1 VYHVLDGVRQRSVI
15 RSWVTCRVRR
25 EPLCDHKTVAK
36 KLTVRRIMPLATGFV
51 VVGLLI
57 GMPWFFQRSLIYFPD
72 RGQPRPAAELLPGA
86 QEVTLTTSDGL
97 ELDAWYLPAAVGCR
111 ATVLVAPGNG
121 GNRAYRAGLGRAIS
135 ELGFGVLLFDYRGYA
150 TNPGYPSEDG
160 LARDVR
166 AAREFLTGAA
176 GVPAGSL
183 VYFGESIGAGVVTE
197 LATEHPPAAMLL
209 RSPFTSL
216 ADVGRAAYG
225 VPVGWMLRDHYPV
238 RENVVRA
245 DIPTAVVYGSADT
258 IVPAQQSRDVA
269 QAARDAGNYVIEVE
283 VAAANHNDAAL
294 RLGPELVGALVDVAG
309 RGGATGCP

>member
-1 VYHVLDGVRQRSVI
+1 M
-15 RSWVTCRVRR
+15 
-25 EPLCDHKTVAK
+25 PK
-36 KLTVRRIMPLATGFV
+36 KLTVRSIMPLATVFV

-86 QEVTLTTSDGL
+86 REVTLTTSDGL
-97 ELDAWYLPAAVGCR
+97 ELGAWYLPAAVGCR
-111 ATVLVAPGNG
+111 TTVLVASGNG

-135 ELGFGVLLFDYRGYA
+135 ELGFGVLLFDYRGYGA
-150 TNPGYPSEDG
+150 NPGHPSEDG

-166 AAREFLTGAA
+166 AAHEFLTGAA

-216 ADVGRAAYG
+216 ADAGRAAYG

-238 RENVVRA
+238 RENVARA
-245 DIPTAVVYGSADT
+245 DVPIAVVYGSEDT
-258 IVPAQQSRDVA
+258 IVPAQLSRDVA
-269 QAARDAGNYVIEVE
+269 QAARESGNYVIEVE
-283 VAAANHNDAAL
+283 VAEANHNDAAL
-294 RLGPELVGALVDVAG
+294 ALGPELVGALVDVAG